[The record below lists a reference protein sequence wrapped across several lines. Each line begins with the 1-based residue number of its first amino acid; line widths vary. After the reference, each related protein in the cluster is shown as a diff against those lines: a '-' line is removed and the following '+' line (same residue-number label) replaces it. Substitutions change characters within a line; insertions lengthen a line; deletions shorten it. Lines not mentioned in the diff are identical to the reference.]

1 MYAFIRRY
9 RMGAGSVDDLMR
21 KVNQQFAHQI
31 SAGGEVRSDV
41 SARVPAGIVGYQAI
55 DTGDGTIVTV
65 TLFETEQACRR
76 AAQGAEN
83 IRLSLA
89 EFQVEEIGTFTG
101 EVMLSRVSDTLLAP
115 IAC

>member
-31 SAGGEVRSDV
+31 SAGGEVPSDV
-41 SARVPAGIVGYQAI
+41 SARVPAGIISYQAI

-65 TLFETEQACRR
+65 TLFPPGGAGSGEHPPQPGRVPGGGDRHLHRR
-76 AAQGAEN
+76 GDVVPSQ
-83 IRLSLA
+83 
-89 EFQVEEIGTFTG
+89 
-101 EVMLSRVSDTLLAP
+101 
-115 IAC
+115 

>member
-9 RMGAGSVDDLMR
+9 RMGTGSVDDLMR
-21 KVNQQFAHQI
+21 KVDRQFASRI
-31 SAGGEVRSDV
+31 GTGADDPSG
-41 SARVPAGIVGYQAI
+41 VPAGIVSYQAI

-83 IRLSLA
+83 IRLALA

-101 EVMLSRVSDTLLAP
+101 PVMLSRADATLLTP
-115 IAC
+115 IMH